1 MHSDF
6 STSIEIH
13 FFVNIICNTD
23 SIKIQ
28 DKDLQTGRGKKKKK
42 KQPQNPTYSNYR
54 DNQSILALILFA

>member
-28 DKDLQTGRGKKKKK
+28 DKDLQTGRGKKKKN
-42 KQPQNPTYSNYR
+42 PQNPTYSNYR

>member
-42 KQPQNPTYSNYR
+42 QPQNPTYSNYR